1 MTSRPGPG
9 IPATGPGE
17 TTLGDHVLG
26 QLRRLGATVGLSE
39 ADTELYGQVLINSL
53 AGAAHR
59 PLSLPP
65 ASPAFLS
72 DDHTPV
78 EFSLAGAPD
87 AAPAL
92 RVLVE
97 PGWAHNDMVDS
108 GRAGLADIRAMGA
121 RWGFGTDQLDAL
133 ADLFFP
139 AGAQGPLAL
148 WYALDLRA
156 GGVPGVKVY
165 LNPSASGPENA
176 ARTVHEALR
185 RLGYGQAFEQLPPA
199 AGYPFLALDLGAWKS
214 PRVKVYVRH
223 PRMSADDACALGR
236 TLGATAGATTADIR
250 YFFHAA
256 AGSLAPSER
265 GGNDTP
271 RLVRRPALTCHSFTG
286 GDSTPSGFTLHIP
299 VRDYVRDDEE
309 ALARATAL
317 LTRAG
322 LDPTV
327 LNRSLGALTRRA
339 LADGVGLIAYLALV
353 YERNRPPR
361 LTAYLSSEAYRVRP
375 PQEQYPRGTWMPA
388 QRTQSVLDPGHQ
400 AVGHVSPHT
409 AQKEVTWSPTASRS

>member
-9 IPATGPGE
+9 VPATSPGE
-17 TTLGDHVLG
+17 TTLGEHVLG
-26 QLRRLGATVGLSE
+26 QLRRLGTTVGLSK
-39 ADTELYGQVLINSL
+39 ADTELYGQVLVDSL

-65 ASPAFLS
+65 ASPTFLS

-78 EFSLAGAPD
+78 EFSLAAAPD

-97 PGWAHNDMVDS
+97 PGWAHHDMVDS
-108 GRAGLADIRAMGA
+108 GRAGLAAIRAMGT
-121 RWGFGTDQLDAL
+121 RWGFSTDRLDAL

-139 AGAQGPLAL
+139 AAAQGPLAL

-176 ARTVHEALR
+176 ARTVHEALL
-185 RLGYGQAFEQLPPA
+185 RLGYDRAFEQLPPA
-199 AGYPFLALDLGAWKS
+199 AGYPFLALDLGAWAS

-223 PRMSADDACALGR
+223 PRMSADDACALSR
-236 TLGATAGATTADIR
+236 TSGATAADIR
-250 YFFHAA
+250 SFFHAA
-256 AGSLAPSER
+256 AGSLAPSGR
-265 GGNDTP
+265 GGDDTL
-271 RLVRRPALTCHSFTG
+271 RLVRRPALTCHSFTA
-286 GDSTPSGFTLHIP
+286 GDSDPSGFTLHIP

-317 LTRAG
+317 LNRAG
-322 LDPTV
+322 MDATV
-327 LNRSLGALTRRA
+327 LNRSLGALTQRP

-361 LTAYLSSEAYRVRP
+361 LTSYLSAEAYRVRP
-375 PQEQYPRGTWMPA
+375 PQEQYQRHPWMPA
-388 QRTQSVLDPGHQ
+388 QRTQSDMNLGHQ
-400 AVGHVSPHT
+400 AVGHVSPHST
-409 AQKEVTWSPTASRS
+409 QKEVTWSPTASRS

>member
-1 MTSRPGPG
+1 MTPRPGPG
-9 IPATGPGE
+9 TPAAGPGE
-17 TTLGDHVLG
+17 NTLGEHVLG

-39 ADTELYGQVLINSL
+39 ADTALYGEVLLDSL

-65 ASPAFLS
+65 ASPTFLS
-72 DDHTPV
+72 DDHSPV
-78 EFSLAGAPD
+78 EFSLASTPGAD
-87 AAPAL
+87 PAL

-97 PGWAHNDMVDS
+97 PGWAHEDMGDS
-108 GRAGLADIRAMGA
+108 GRAGLEAIRAMAA
-121 RWGFGTDQLDAL
+121 RWGFSTGQLDAL

-139 AGAQGPLAL
+139 ADARGPLAL

-165 LNPSASGPENA
+165 LNPSASGEEHA
-176 ARTVHEALR
+176 ARTVREALR
-185 RLGYGQAFEQLPPA
+185 RLGYGEAFAHLPPTA

-223 PRMSADDACALGR
+223 PRMSADDACALSR
-236 TLGATAGATTADIR
+236 TSEAAPSDIR
-250 YFFHAA
+250 AFFHAA
-256 AGSLAPSER
+256 AGSLAPSGS
-265 GGNDTP
+265 GGDDTL

-286 GDSTPSGFTLHIP
+286 GDSAPSGFTLHIP

-317 LTRAG
+317 LTRVG
-322 LDPTV
+322 IDPTV
-327 LNRSLGALTRRA
+327 LTRSLGALTQRP

-353 YERNRPPR
+353 YERGRPPR
-361 LTAYLSSEAYRVRP
+361 ITAYLSSEAYRVRP

-388 QRTQSVLDPGHQ
+388 QRTQSVLNPGHQ
-400 AVGHVSPHT
+400 AAGHVSPHT
-409 AQKEVTWSPTASRS
+409 AQKEETWSRTASKS